1 MDKEV
6 KLVLAGINNYSK
18 KDIADSPLICI
29 EAIGF
34 LKACKIVIPEESQK
48 FDEMIDNYVL
58 LLSTIALGK

>member
-6 KLVLAGINNYSK
+6 KLVLAGIDNYSK
-18 KDIADSPLICI
+18 KDIKNNPLICI

-58 LLSTIALGK
+58 LLRLIVLGK